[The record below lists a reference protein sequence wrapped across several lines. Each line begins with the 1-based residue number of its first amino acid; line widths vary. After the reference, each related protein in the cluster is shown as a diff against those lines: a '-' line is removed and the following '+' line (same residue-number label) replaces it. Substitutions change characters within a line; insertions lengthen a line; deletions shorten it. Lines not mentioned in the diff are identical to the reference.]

1 MRVAALP
8 SACAI
13 AFLGLVA
20 PALAQTDLPT
30 VSIAPPALA
39 AGDDGHLFEIEGD
52 PGSADQVPGGAW
64 VLTRTGDRSGAL
76 TVNLTVTETV
86 GDMIGDFVPASNE
99 GSQTVTFAD
108 GDTTVE
114 YRPIGDDSTKE
125 SHGTVTVAIA
135 AGTGYEVDADNSSA
149 AVAVRDDDFQM
160 TLTVDPLDLTV
171 VEGKAAQFYA
181 VLSTSNTAT
190 FTEADDVGRVMR
202 LRGNFMTPGKK
213 APYWISWVTLSI
225 SEAMP
230 EDTVEAVAPDDFE
243 LLTKTLNVAASDFS
257 ADGDGYKA
265 RIALTPIQTVD
276 DMEEEGP
283 ERFLAE
289 LGWTNTSI
297 RSLATIA
304 SRANIPD
311 LQQNGEVVEL
321 SDERSISAV
330 ATITDP
336 RPPQVSIAP
345 PTLAA
350 GDDGHLFEIEG
361 DPDSADEV
369 PDGGWVLTRTGD
381 GSGALTVNLTVTE
394 TVGEMVGDF
403 VPASNEGSRTVT
415 FADGDTTVEYRPI
428 EDDSI
433 KENHGTVTV
442 AIAAG
447 TGYEVDA
454 DNSSAAVAVRDDDFQ
469 MTLTVDPLDLTVV
482 EGEAAQ
488 FYAVLSTS
496 NTATFTE
503 ADDVGRVMRLRGN
516 DTTPGKKAPYPIV
529 WTTFS
534 IEAVRP
540 DDYTALSVALD
551 VKASD
556 FSADGDGYKARVA
569 LTPIQT
575 VDDMEEEEPERFL
588 ARLAL
593 STESITNLAAVASR
607 ANIPD
612 LQQNGEVVELSDER
626 SIRAVA
632 TIIDPHDDATL
643 SGLALTE
650 TESGDGITLDPTF
663 DPAVLQYTAEVPVGV
678 ETITLDAV
686 ANHAGATLKYLNVKE
701 SELTDADEGTD
712 GFQAGLM
719 LGATVLK
726 VQVEAESGMKQIYS
740 VSVFRPGPPLTLGI
754 DTVAD
759 DDVVN
764 IAEKADGF
772 SIAGT
777 VLDGKSDA
785 MSNATVTVEIADE
798 TLTATSGSDGTWSVD
813 VPAAAEYLGEP
824 SVTVTVNATKPPFLP
839 APEVAHTLT
848 VDLTSPTLV
857 SATAQYT
864 RLDLAYDE
872 ALATTDLPTSVFS
885 VMVGGIVFSDDIA
898 VSVADSSIALL
909 LPSAVS
915 TGDTVT
921 VSYTTPAETDGKP
934 IRDSADNP
942 VKTLTDH
949 PVENITRPGERCAG
963 SEGSMRLLDGSDA
976 REGRV
981 EVCADDDTT
990 DGTPARWGVVC
1001 DDYWTDDDADVVC
1014 RALDFERSE
1023 PRTERF
1029 LRSHFGS
1036 GDGLIW
1042 LDDLFCNGDESSL
1055 LDCPVQGGGRGRD
1068 VIGEHNCKV
1077 TEIVGVRCMAAGD
1090 PLKPHVNGQAD
1101 IIHPGEDRRY
1111 EPGDTLSVRLTFN
1124 EPVVVDT
1131 SNGTPTIGL
1140 LLGAVSEVASRS
1152 ARYADGSGT
1161 RRLEFRYRVATGDG
1175 AFEELRLAANSLATN
1190 GGTIR
1195 NTDGLDA
1202 ILAHDSDVVPV
1213 ERYLHRNLSL
1223 SDASAQE
1230 GSPLQF
1236 LVSLNYEAFDAVS
1249 VSYRAEAGTAT
1260 AGTDFEAISG
1270 TLTFEPGQSEK
1281 TVSVVTLDDAHDDD
1295 GETVILTL
1303 SDARGATIVD
1313 GTATGTII
1321 NSDPMPKAWLARF
1334 GRAAADHAV
1343 QAIDARL
1350 SAGDGENAPG
1360 GVTLA
1365 SPDWLGNWSAWGRTA
1380 STRFDGTD
1388 GPLSIDG
1395 EVATATLGL
1404 DSRFGRWLAGAA
1416 VAYSVGEGAYGHET
1430 AAGGDVTS
1438 SLASLHPYA
1447 SYRFNER
1454 FSLWG
1459 VLGYGVGK
1467 LTLQSEGA
1475 ETAIETGLT
1484 SSMVAFGGR
1493 GMLRRTAGG
1502 LELALV
1508 SDALASNTRSDATTG
1523 LMGAEGRAQ
1532 RLRLVLE
1539 GSGAIALPGGGELNP
1554 RIEAGLRH
1562 DAGDAENGTG
1572 VEVGGGLA
1580 YAAGRLSVQVDARAL
1595 LAHRDEDYEEWGV
1608 SGAVTWQPDA
1618 LGHGWSMT
1626 ARSSWGVTASGVES
1640 LWHRPAT
1647 DGVSS
1652 DVPGRAVHRFE
1663 SELGYGLAG
1672 LRGRRLWYP
1681 FIGTRTADGGAQSVR
1696 MGVKLTS
1703 GPNLDAA
1710 LQIGRS
1716 AQPGSVPDHTI
1727 QLRGAI
1733 RW

>member
-52 PGSADQVPGGAW
+52 P
-64 VLTRTGDRSGAL
+64 
-76 TVNLTVTETV
+76 E
-86 GDMIGDFVPASNE
+86 
-99 GSQTVTFAD
+99 
-108 GDTTVE
+108 
-114 YRPIGDDSTKE
+114 
-125 SHGTVTVAIA
+125 
-135 AGTGYEVDADNSSA
+135 
-149 AVAVRDDDFQM
+149 
-160 TLTVDPLDLTV
+160 
-171 VEGKAAQFYA
+171 
-181 VLSTSNTAT
+181 
-190 FTEADDVGRVMR
+190 
-202 LRGNFMTPGKK
+202 
-213 APYWISWVTLSI
+213 
-225 SEAMP
+225 
-230 EDTVEAVAPDDFE
+230 
-243 LLTKTLNVAASDFS
+243 
-257 ADGDGYKA
+257 
-265 RIALTPIQTVD
+265 
-276 DMEEEGP
+276 
-283 ERFLAE
+283 
-289 LGWTNTSI
+289 
-297 RSLATIA
+297 
-304 SRANIPD
+304 
-311 LQQNGEVVEL
+311 
-321 SDERSISAV
+321 
-330 ATITDP
+330 
-336 RPPQVSIAP
+336 
-345 PTLAA
+345 
-350 GDDGHLFEIEG
+350 
-361 DPDSADEV
+361 SADEV
-369 PDGGWVLTRTGD
+369 PNGGWILTRTGD
-381 GSGALTVNLTVTE
+381 GSGVLTVNLTVTE

-403 VPASNEGSRTVT
+403 VRASNEGSRTVT
-415 FADGDTTVEYRPI
+415 FPDGDTTVEYRPI
-428 EDDSI
+428 RDDSI
-433 KENHGTVTV
+433 KESHGTVTV

-503 ADDVGRVMRLRGN
+503 ADDVGRVMRLDGN
-516 DTTPGKKAPYPIV
+516 FRTPGKKAPYEIAWV
-529 WTTFS
+529 TFS
-534 IEAVRP
+534 ISEEMPEDTVEAVQP
-540 DDYTALSVALD
+540 DDFELLTKTLQVA
-551 VKASD
+551 ASD

-575 VDDMEEEEPERFL
+575 VDDMEEEGPERFL
-588 ARLAL
+588 AELGR
-593 STESITNLAAVASR
+593 SGGSIASLVTIASR

-612 LQQNGEVVELSDER
+612 LQQNGEVVELSDPR

-632 TIIDPHDDATL
+632 TITDPPPSDDATL
-643 SGLALTE
+643 GRLALAE
-650 TESGDGITLDPTF
+650 TDSGNGITLDPTF
-663 DPAVLQYTAEVPVGV
+663 DPAVLQYASEVPVGV

-701 SELTDADEGTD
+701 SELADADGETD

-719 LGATVLK
+719 LGATVVK
-726 VQVEAESGMKQIYS
+726 VRVEAEDGTKLIYS
-740 VSVFRPGPPLTLGI
+740 LSVFRPGPPLSLNIG
-754 DTVAD
+754 TVAD

-764 IAEKADGF
+764 IREKADGF

-777 VLDGKSDA
+777 VLDDKSDA
-785 MSNATVTVEIADE
+785 MSNATVTVEIAGE

-813 VPAAAEYLGEP
+813 VPAAAEYLSEP
-824 SVTVTVNATKPPFLP
+824 SITVTVNATKPPFLP
-839 APEVAHTLT
+839 APEVARTLT
-848 VDLTSPTLV
+848 VDLTSSTLV

-864 RLDLAYDE
+864 RLELAYDE
-872 ALATTDLPTSVFS
+872 ALATTDLPTSAYS
-885 VMVGGIVFSDDIA
+885 VMVGGIVISDDIA
-898 VSVADSSIALL
+898 VSVANDS
-909 LPSAVS
+909 VS
-915 TGDTVT
+915 LILTSDVSLGDTVT
-921 VSYTTPAETDGKP
+921 VSYITPADTDGKP
-934 IRDSADNP
+934 IRDRADNP
-942 VKTLTDH
+942 VNTLTDH
-949 PVENITRPGERCAG
+949 PVENITPPGERCAG
-963 SEGSMRLLDGSDA
+963 SEGTMRLLDGSDA

-990 DGTPARWGVVC
+990 DSNPARWGVVC

-1014 RALDFERSE
+1014 GALDFERSE

-1042 LDDLFCNGDESSL
+1042 LDDLLCNGDESSL

-1090 PLKPHVNGQAD
+1090 PLKPHINGQAD

-1140 LLGAVSEVASRS
+1140 LLGAVGEAASRS

-1161 RRLEFRYRVATGDG
+1161 RRLEFRYRVSTGDG

-1213 ERYLHRNLSL
+1213 ERYVHRNLSL

-1236 LVSLNYEAFDAVS
+1236 LVSLNYEAFDAIS

-1334 GRAAADHAV
+1334 GRTAADHAV

-1360 GVTLA
+1360 GVALA
-1365 SPDWLGNWSAWGRTA
+1365 SPDWLGNWSAWGRAA

-1430 AAGGDVTS
+1430 AAGGGVTS

-1459 VLGYGVGK
+1459 VLGYGVGE

-1493 GMLRRTAGG
+1493 GLLRRTAGG

-1532 RLRLVLE
+1532 RLRLMLE

-1595 LAHRDEDYEEWGV
+1595 LAHRDKDYEEWGV

-1672 LRGRRLWYP
+1672 LRGRGLWYP
-1681 FIGTRTADGGAQSVR
+1681 FIGTRTAEGGAQSVR